1 VHNEKRIKNKKAISD
16 EFSSRKVDPLIIAMM
31 HTSAAVNEL
40 NTMKTVFRTKKAS
53 VSQNMQAKKPMRP
66 TTNTGTAINKSSKT
80 PM

>member
-53 VSQNMQAKKPMRP
+53 VSQNMQAKKPKTLKR
-66 TTNTGTAINKSSKT
+66 KEYSSK
-80 PM
+80 

>member
-40 NTMKTVFRTKKAS
+40 NTMNCA
-53 VSQNMQAKKPMRP
+53 VSITDKEHDVH
-66 TTNTGTAINKSSKT
+66 
-80 PM
+80 